1 MAAARIV
8 AAVALLA
15 TAASA
20 RPVGQSRDLLQMAG
34 IESAI
39 ESVLTQPAV
48 RQMVS
53 GWFACWSM
61 CAGRQVQWFGM
72 RYITSPCK

>member
-15 TAASA
+15 TAAHA
-20 RPVGQSRDLLQMAG
+20 RPVGQSRGLLQMAG

-48 RQMVS
+48 PQMVS
-53 GWFACWSM
+53 GWFVAWSM
-61 CAGRQVQWFGM
+61 CAGRQVQWLGM
-72 RYITSPCK
+72 R